1 MEEPGGLQSMRSP
14 RVGHDWATSLSFF
27 TSMHWRRKWQP
38 TPVFLPGESQGQGS
52 LVGCCLW
59 VTQSRT
65 QLKWLSSSSRDIH
78 NKMFYFHNRRILEC
92 STRFHN
98 VFRLT
103 TTQVAL
109 VVKSPSAS
117 AGDVRDM
124 GSIPGLGRFPGGGHS
139 NPLHYSCLENP
150 VDRGAWQATVQRVSQ
165 SRMQL
170 KRLSTHA

>member
-1 MEEPGGLQSMRSP
+1 MNHWRILLKYRFWFSSSQMR
-14 RVGHDWATSLSFF
+14 
-27 TSMHWRRKWQP
+27 RRKWQP
-38 TPVFLPGESQGQGS
+38 APVFLPGESPGQGS

-98 VFRLT
+98 VFRLIT
-103 TTQVAL
+103 TKVAL

-117 AGDVRDM
+117 AGDVRNM

-150 VDRGAWQATVQRVSQ
+150 MDRGAWQAHGIARV
-165 SRMQL
+165 RHYL
-170 KRLSTHA
+170 VLSFFLFLLCSVLF